1 MKKLNNFGEREGKM
15 AQKNAKEEKS
25 LSFDKIAALASG
37 NERRIHFVGIGGVSM
52 YSLARLTMIKG
63 ARVTGSDREVS
74 ERTRSLSLLGAKV
87 ALTHSPDSVDGA
99 DLVVY
104 THAVGD
110 DNPELIRARSLG
122 IPTVSRA
129 EYMAALMI
137 GYRRRIGVSGSHGKS
152 TTVAMLDAIFSHA
165 GSEPS
170 VLSGADLPSGEPLKI
185 GSDALMIYEACEY
198 KDSFL
203 KFSPTAAIALN
214 LELDH
219 TDYFDG
225 LAAIKD
231 SFKSALGRASD
242 FSVVNLDDENLRQ
255 IVKQIK
261 GRVVT
266 FGQGSGSD
274 YRYSIVGFAER
285 GFDFTL
291 SRFGSE
297 IARFRLNIP
306 GAFNVTNAVAAIVCA
321 LEYGIDVEII
331 REAISEYRGI
341 ARRLERVGTRYTRE
355 VYYDYAHHPTE
366 ICASINALK
375 MLTHDFVTVIFKPHT
390 YSRTASLW
398 DDMKEALSLADHLI
412 LTPIYPAREEAIEG
426 VSSERLAYEIGARAK
441 FSEDGDILKYLDL
454 HTHGTIVVMGAGDME
469 KIKKDVLYKYI

>member
-1 MKKLNNFGEREGKM
+1 MGEKM
-15 AQKNAKEEKS
+15 SQKGAREEKR
-25 LSFDKIAALASG
+25 LPFDKIGAISSDG
-37 NERRIHFVGIGGVSM
+37 SKRIHFIGIGGVSM
-52 YSLARLTMIKG
+52 YSLARLTMQRG
-63 ARVTGSDREVS
+63 ARVSGSDREAS
-74 ERTRSLSLLGAKV
+74 EHTRLLSLLGAEIRIG
-87 ALTHSPDSVDGA
+87 HSSEAVEGA

-104 THAVGD
+104 THAIGE
-110 DNPELIRARSLG
+110 DNPELCEARSRG
-122 IPTVSRA
+122 IPTLSRA

-152 TTVAMLDAIFSHA
+152 TTVAMLDTIFSRT
-165 GSEPS
+165 GGEPS

-185 GSDALMIYEACEY
+185 GGDSLMIYEACEY

-219 TDYFDG
+219 TDYFENI
-225 LAAIKD
+225 AALRD
-231 SFKSALGRASD
+231 SFKRAMGRASD
-242 FSVVNLDDENLRQ
+242 FSVVNVDDENLRQ

-266 FGQGSGSD
+266 FGQGSSAD
-274 YRYSIVGFAER
+274 YRYSIVGYGER

-306 GAFNVTNAVAAIVCA
+306 GEFNVSSAVAAIVTA
-321 LEYGIDVEII
+321 LEYGADVDEI
-331 REAISEYRGI
+331 REGIDSFGGI
-341 ARRLERVGTRYTRE
+341 ARRLERVGRRYNRE

-366 ICASINALK
+366 IAASINALK
-375 MLTHDFVTVIFKPHT
+375 MLTHDLVTVIFKPHT

-398 DDMKEALSLADHLI
+398 EDMKAALSLADHLI

-426 VSSERLAYEIGARAK
+426 ISSERLAYEIGSRVK
-441 FSEDGDILKYLDL
+441 FSEDDEILKYLDRY
-454 HTHGTIVVMGAGDME
+454 TDGTIVVMGAGDME